1 MTAKRSISIR
11 LPESLADELK
21 ARADEEGVSLTEML
35 NRFARLGLRFA
46 AEDRLPTYGG
56 LPESYGNGH
65 GLGDLPRQVQ
75 EQSNGYSLATQML
88 LAADSHEAEAR
99 PPKLADDDPEALLLA
114 GFDEFTKT
122 LESAMRHLTDERNRD
137 RVIDTIGE
145 LAKLKTR
152 LQLDPWILQK
162 SGEPSPRG

>member
-1 MTAKRSISIR
+1 MSAKKPMSIR
-11 LPESLADELK
+11 LPEALADELK
-21 ARADEEGVSLTEML
+21 AKASEEGVSVTEMI

-46 AEDRLPTYGG
+46 AEDRLPFVG
-56 LPESYGNGH
+56 LPESNSNGH
-65 GLGDLPRQVQ
+65 GYYSAARQVQ
-75 EQSNGYSLATQML
+75 EQSASYPLSTQVL
-88 LAADSHEAEAR
+88 LAAEGTDPEASA
-99 PPKLADDDPEALLLA
+99 PKIADDDPEALLLA

-122 LESAMRHLTDERNRD
+122 LESAMRYLTDERNRD

-162 SGEPSPRG
+162 SGEPSPKS